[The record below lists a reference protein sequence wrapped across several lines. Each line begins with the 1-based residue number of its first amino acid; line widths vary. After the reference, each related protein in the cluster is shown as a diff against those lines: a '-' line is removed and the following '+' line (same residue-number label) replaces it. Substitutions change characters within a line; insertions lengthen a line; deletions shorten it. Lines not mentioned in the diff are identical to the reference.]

1 MVIAFFI
8 LGLLLVLCLVGL
20 AIIKVL
26 EARLKKKE
34 LRRERE
40 SFGIPEPGRK
50 LGHIG
55 YVESKYALIHKESS
69 KIIISAEK
77 STVVE
82 TLQKMYSLELT
93 SVDVSSVTGFSPII
107 GTGRME
113 NMVLLS
119 YKLEREGLYK
129 LIELN
134 KE

>member
-8 LGLLLVLCLVGL
+8 LGLLLVLCLIGL

-34 LRRERE
+34 LRKERE
-40 SFGIPEPGRK
+40 SFGIQEPGRQ

-55 YVESKYALIHKESS
+55 YVENKYALIHKESS

-77 STVVE
+77 SKVIE

-93 SVDVSSVTGFSPII
+93 SVDVSSVTGFSPF

-119 YKLEREGLYK
+119 YKLEREGFYK